1 MRTSFKYP
9 PYVLTATRLLPAP
22 RVAWVP
28 RAFQMRR
35 QGMGEQSREPSSQSQ
50 NVLEKK
56 KALGL
61 CGSAV
66 KGTFFMTFLA
76 GLLKE

>member
-1 MRTSFKYP
+1 MRTSFEYP
-9 PYVLTATRLLPAP
+9 PYVLPATRLLPPP

-56 KALGL
+56 ETLGL

-76 GLLKE
+76 GLLEE

>member
-1 MRTSFKYP
+1 
-9 PYVLTATRLLPAP
+9 
-22 RVAWVP
+22 
-28 RAFQMRR
+28 
-35 QGMGEQSREPSSQSQ
+35 MGEQSREPSSQSQ

-66 KGTFFMTFLA
+66 KGPYFYDVRTEGKGDDKTDR
-76 GLLKE
+76 LLDRGSVKEGPKFRKFCGPHLSRAPRRS